1 VLNFINPT
9 RSFDKKNNYVR
20 FWGCDG
26 AMEVA
31 CFLEASALQLIN
43 PDVEQT
49 ESGFLKEFDKSINRI
64 HEAAQKA
71 YSRSARGVYVC
82 TITSRNF

>member
-1 VLNFINPT
+1 MLNFINPT
-9 RSFDKKNNYVR
+9 RSFDKENNYVR

-26 AMEVA
+26 TIEVA

-49 ESGFLKEFDKSINRI
+49 ELGFLKEFDSSISRI
-64 HEAAQKA
+64 HEVAQKV
-71 YSRSARGVYVC
+71 YSRSARGTYVC